1 MANIQKLLEPI
12 NRENTVNII
21 NIYKED
27 YLPNIYVNP
36 KKIKGKQ
43 YSNNYIITNPK
54 VGERKIKDFVNSRIQ
69 GPFGIVSKAV
79 SIKKKFFLPKTDV
92 EKYMFILTASKE
104 DLKKVKPEDYFGLRL
119 SNNTLFD
126 FDKRLIFHN
135 VEADEEGRIKV
146 DKEDSEPMIDMLKY
160 QSIFINKKN
169 YKPIQR
175 YNVNYDFET
184 PNFVIKQQEG
194 AEPSFVF
201 KDSENNDIEDSDEID
216 INTLYDDYYNAENQ
230 LRNYSLYLMSKYLGP
245 EMTTIYFSTPINNII
260 DLVEK
265 YRNEKYITD
274 TQYKKFLDYKKNY
287 NFREQ
292 LIRQR
297 QNNQNNY
304 NIISDEDYLH

>member
-36 KKIKGKQ
+36 KKIKGKH
-43 YSNNYIITNPK
+43 YSNNYIITDPK
-54 VGERKIKDFVNSRIQ
+54 VGEQKIKDFVNSRLQ

-104 DLKKVKPEDYFGLRL
+104 DLKKIKPEDYFGLRL

-126 FDKRLIFHN
+126 FDQKRIFHN
-135 VEADEEGRIKV
+135 VEVDKEGRITI
-146 DKEDSEPMIDMLKY
+146 DKEDSEPMFDMLKY

-169 YKPIQR
+169 YKPIQI

-201 KDSENNDIEDSDEID
+201 KDSENNDIEDSEID
-216 INTLYDDYYNAENQ
+216 INTLYDDYYNTENQ
-230 LRNYSLYLMSKYLGP
+230 LRNYSLRLLSKYIGD
-245 EMTTIYFSTPINNII
+245 EATTAYMSMPTANII

-265 YRNEKYITD
+265 YHNENVIKD
-274 TQYKKFLDYKKNY
+274 TQYNGFIDILKKYNYLEHLIQSRQPNY
-287 NFREQ
+287 NEVF
-292 LIRQR
+292 
-297 QNNQNNY
+297 
-304 NIISDEDYLH
+304 

>member
-1 MANIQKLLEPI
+1 MANIQKLLEPV

-43 YSNNYIITNPK
+43 YSNNYIITDPK
-54 VGERKIKDFVNSRIQ
+54 VGERKIKDFVNSRLQ

-104 DLKKVKPEDYFGLRL
+104 DLKKIKPENYFGLRL

-126 FDKRLIFHN
+126 FDQKRIFHN
-135 VEADEEGRIKV
+135 VDVDKEGRITI
-146 DKEDSEPMIDMLKY
+146 DKEDSEPMFDMLKY
-160 QSIFINKKN
+160 QTIFINKKN

-175 YNVNYDFET
+175 YNVNFDYDT

-201 KDSENNDIEDSDEID
+201 KDSENNDIEDSEID
-216 INTLYDDYYNAENQ
+216 INTLYDDYYNTENQ
-230 LRNYSLYLMSKYLGP
+230 LRNYSLRLLSKYIGD
-245 EMTTIYFSTPINNII
+245 EATTAYMSMPTANII

-265 YRNEKYITD
+265 YHNENVIKD
-274 TQYKKFLDYKKNY
+274 TQYNGFIDILKKYNYLEHLIQSRQPNY
-287 NFREQ
+287 NEVF
-292 LIRQR
+292 
-297 QNNQNNY
+297 
-304 NIISDEDYLH
+304 

>member
-36 KKIKGKQ
+36 KKIKGKH
-43 YSNNYIITNPK
+43 YSNNYIITDPK

-69 GPFGIVSKAV
+69 GPFSIVSKAV

-104 DLKKVKPEDYFGLRL
+104 DLKKIKPEDYFGLRL

-126 FDKRLIFHN
+126 FDQKRIFHN
-135 VEADEEGRIKV
+135 VEVDEEGRITI
-146 DKEDSEPMIDMLKY
+146 DKEDSEPMFDMLKY
-160 QSIFINKKN
+160 QTIFINKKN

-175 YNVNYDFET
+175 YNVNFDYET

-201 KDSENNDIEDSDEID
+201 KDSENNDVEDSEID
-216 INTLYDDYYNAENQ
+216 INTLYDDYYNTENQ
-230 LRNYSLYLMSKYLGP
+230 LRNYSLRLLSKYIGD
-245 EMTTIYFSTPINNII
+245 EATTAYMSMPTANII

-265 YRNEKYITD
+265 YHNENVIKD
-274 TQYKKFLDYKKNY
+274 TQYNGFIDILKKYNYLEHLIQSRQPNY
-287 NFREQ
+287 NEVF
-292 LIRQR
+292 
-297 QNNQNNY
+297 
-304 NIISDEDYLH
+304 

>member
-36 KKIKGKQ
+36 KKIKGKH
-43 YSNNYIITNPK
+43 YSNNYIITDPK
-54 VGERKIKDFVNSRIQ
+54 VGERKIKDFVNSRLQ

-104 DLKKVKPEDYFGLRL
+104 DLKKIKPEDYFGLRL

-126 FDKRLIFHN
+126 FDQKRIFHN
-135 VEADEEGRIKV
+135 VEVDKEGRITI
-146 DKEDSEPMIDMLKY
+146 DKEDSEPMFDMLKY
-160 QSIFINKKN
+160 QTIFINKKN

-175 YNVNYDFET
+175 YNVNFDYET

-201 KDSENNDIEDSDEID
+201 KDSENNDVEDSEID

-230 LRNYSLYLMSKYLGP
+230 LRNYSLRLLSKYIGDEATSAYMSMP
-245 EMTTIYFSTPINNII
+245 TANII

-265 YRNEKYITD
+265 YHNENVIKD
-274 TQYKKFLDYKKNY
+274 TQYNGFTDILKKYNYLEHLIQSRQPNY
-287 NFREQ
+287 NEVF
-292 LIRQR
+292 
-297 QNNQNNY
+297 
-304 NIISDEDYLH
+304 

>member
-1 MANIQKLLEPI
+1 MANIQKLLEPV

-36 KKIKGKQ
+36 KKIKGKH
-43 YSNNYIITNPK
+43 YSNNYIITDPK
-54 VGERKIKDFVNSRIQ
+54 VGEQKIKDFVNSRLQ
-69 GPFGIVSKAV
+69 GPFSIVSKAV

-104 DLKKVKPEDYFGLRL
+104 DLKKIKPEDYFGLRL

-126 FDKRLIFHN
+126 FDQKRIFHN
-135 VEADEEGRIKV
+135 VEVDEEGRITI
-146 DKEDSEPMIDMLKY
+146 DKEDSEPMFDMLKY
-160 QSIFINKKN
+160 QTIFINKKN

-175 YNVNYDFET
+175 YNVNFDYET

-201 KDSENNDIEDSDEID
+201 KDSENNDVEDSEID
-216 INTLYDDYYNAENQ
+216 INTLYDDYYNTENQ
-230 LRNYSLYLMSKYLGP
+230 LRNYSLRLLSKYIGD
-245 EMTTIYFSTPINNII
+245 EATTAYMSMPTTNII

-265 YRNEKYITD
+265 YHNENVIKD
-274 TQYKKFLDYKKNY
+274 TQYNGFTDILKKYNYLEHLIQSRQPNY
-287 NFREQ
+287 NEVF
-292 LIRQR
+292 
-297 QNNQNNY
+297 
-304 NIISDEDYLH
+304 

>member
-1 MANIQKLLEPI
+1 MANIQKLLEPV

-36 KKIKGKQ
+36 KKIKGKH
-43 YSNNYIITNPK
+43 YSNNYIITDPK
-54 VGERKIKDFVNSRIQ
+54 VGERKIKDFVNSRLQ

-104 DLKKVKPEDYFGLRL
+104 DLKKIKPEDYFGLRL

-126 FDKRLIFHN
+126 FDQKRIFHN
-135 VEADEEGRIKV
+135 VEVDKEGKITI
-146 DKEDSEPMIDMLKY
+146 DKEDSEAMFDMLKY
-160 QSIFINKKN
+160 QTIFINKKN

-175 YNVNYDFET
+175 YNVNFDYET

-201 KDSENNDIEDSDEID
+201 KDSENNDIEDSEID

-230 LRNYSLYLMSKYLGP
+230 LRNYSLRLLSKYIGD
-245 EMTTIYFSTPINNII
+245 EATTAYMSMPTANII
-260 DLVEK
+260 DLIEK
-265 YRNEKYITD
+265 YHNENVIKD
-274 TQYKKFLDYKKNY
+274 TQYNGFIDILKKYNYLEHLIQSRQPNY
-287 NFREQ
+287 NEVF
-292 LIRQR
+292 
-297 QNNQNNY
+297 
-304 NIISDEDYLH
+304 

>member
-1 MANIQKLLEPI
+1 MANIQKLLEPV

-36 KKIKGKQ
+36 KKLKGKH
-43 YSNNYIITNPK
+43 YSNNYIITDPK
-54 VGERKIKDFVNSRIQ
+54 VGEQKIKDFVNSRLQ
-69 GPFGIVSKAV
+69 GPFSIVSKAV

-104 DLKKVKPEDYFGLRL
+104 DLKKIKPEDYFGLRL

-126 FDKRLIFHN
+126 FDQKRIFHN
-135 VEADEEGRIKV
+135 VEVDEEGRITI
-146 DKEDSEPMIDMLKY
+146 DKEDSEPMFDMLKY
-160 QSIFINKKN
+160 QTIFINKKN

-175 YNVNYDFET
+175 YNVNFDYET

-201 KDSENNDIEDSDEID
+201 KDSENNNVEDSEID
-216 INTLYDDYYNAENQ
+216 INTLYDDYYNVENQ
-230 LRNYSLYLMSKYLGP
+230 LRNYSLRLLSKYIGD
-245 EMTTIYFSTPINNII
+245 EATTAYMSMPTSNII

-265 YRNEKYITD
+265 YHNENVIKD
-274 TQYKKFLDYKKNY
+274 TQYNGFIDILKKYNYLEHLIQSRQPNY
-287 NFREQ
+287 NEVF
-292 LIRQR
+292 
-297 QNNQNNY
+297 
-304 NIISDEDYLH
+304 

>member
-36 KKIKGKQ
+36 KKIKGKH
-43 YSNNYIITNPK
+43 YSNNYIITDPK
-54 VGERKIKDFVNSRIQ
+54 VGERKIKDFVNSRLQ
-69 GPFGIVSKAV
+69 GPFSIVSKAV

-104 DLKKVKPEDYFGLRL
+104 DLKKIKPEDYFGLRL

-126 FDKRLIFHN
+126 FDQKRIFHN
-135 VEADEEGRIKV
+135 VEVDEEGRITI
-146 DKEDSEPMIDMLKY
+146 DKEDSEPMFDMLKY
-160 QSIFINKKN
+160 QTIFINKKN

-175 YNVNYDFET
+175 YNVNFDYET

-201 KDSENNDIEDSDEID
+201 KDSENNDVEDSDID
-216 INTLYDDYYNAENQ
+216 INTLYDDYYNTENQ
-230 LRNYSLYLMSKYLGP
+230 LRNYSLRLLSKYIGD
-245 EMTTIYFSTPINNII
+245 EATTAYMSMPTANII

-265 YRNEKYITD
+265 YHNENIIKD
-274 TQYKKFLDYKKNY
+274 TQYNGFIDILKKYNYLEHLIQSRQPNY
-287 NFREQ
+287 NEVF
-292 LIRQR
+292 
-297 QNNQNNY
+297 
-304 NIISDEDYLH
+304 